1 MPDEDQTTTG
11 VSQSSQAQQWTWWQV
26 QDDFVLDFW
35 DESDVKEA
43 EQTEESGITTNTD
56 TAENDNWTDNFSVND
71 NDIQI
76 DWLSA
81 GEDEAS
87 ESLENFKVE
96 ENNDKPAEQE
106 YVEVKDDDRVEEIW
120 SFLRS
125 QETKKFD
132 EIANLGNINMFS
144 DAAQESNNESSKNS
158 ELEMNNQFNI
168 DFHEEDSNDSKD
180 GLSLQDTNQFVGE
193 SKEEQ
198 EGASEREKLDDE
210 WDAFIQ
216 DGNKSDNDNN
226 EELFVADDTSVNEDV
241 AKGNDMNNSDMD
253 NEVVI
258 SNAESNTDNFK
269 EESSLQESASMNQI
283 YDLSNN
289 EVDVTDNQAVYTS
302 NWGLNVEDNNGEDM
316 QDNFVNKEEIIVSG
330 GPQYD
335 LSDNAEE
342 NINDIVDN
350 VIQQDSSE
358 NNIVDESSES
368 ISNNGESQMN
378 INDNLGMGWEDVEL
392 SNSQSEDIANLWDNN
407 QMYNS
412 FDDGNISNE
421 DTYLQSQSNLM
432 EAWINAANLLNDN
445 AELYGEPQLSMEQ
458 EDSSN
463 NLESSIESS
472 FTEDEPAAQSD
483 VNNEM
488 VDNQP
493 ASQLEPSLDSQWIVE
508 DSSNQVSFIWDTN
521 TLLDE
526 SVVSEVVD
534 EQWLSDNTY
543 AVDWEKNIVS
553 NDAQPELLEPE
564 ISGVQQQDG
573 NIIQDVV
580 DTNVVDNTE
589 MTPVEEVKDDNWSEE
604 IQSTLSLDEIL
615 DSELLSSEQIT
626 QTVASDTVKSSNKM
640 VAVVAWIWLC
650 IMAGFVYFLA
660 FPNSNSKIL
669 EQIIPS
675 SNNDLVAMNE
685 WESVHWS
692 GDIWDNV
699 EDSAAEDQTSNQP
712 SDDLI
717 FPSADE
723 GEIDNIQQEELSL
736 DEQFPEAE
744 FSEMEFPEADMDA
757 NFPNPVLD
765 MWSIEDPVE
774 DEEPSLYVQDDNE
787 FLDVAWQ
794 NDDKVFSYD
803 EIELEI
809 LSFKSQAEQYYSYGQ
824 EVLDRFVIKYASQ
837 MLYLCDQYLE
847 AASKWEKLDWESLE
861 EFKWEITSLII
872 KIDAYNENN

>member
-421 DTYLQSQSNLM
+421 DMYLQSQSNLM

-847 AASKWEKLDWESLE
+847 AVSKWEKLDWESLE